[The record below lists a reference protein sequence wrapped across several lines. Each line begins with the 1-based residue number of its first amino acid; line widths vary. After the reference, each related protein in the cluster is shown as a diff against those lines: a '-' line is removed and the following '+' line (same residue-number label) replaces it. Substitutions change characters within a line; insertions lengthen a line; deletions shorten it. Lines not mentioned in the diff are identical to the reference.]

1 MAGWFRVFLLQE
13 DGPKPSGIMECLQ
26 SLIPEVKGKFRTDE
40 DGWFQLILDHPSIG
54 ELTIDHFLTS
64 EKGVRAEINTWA
76 AWLES
81 KQRFDLMER
90 IIQVK
95 QILSFEVTPEMED
108 NVSDSL
114 VYKNLALALAALAEG
129 VVHMDAVGFLE
140 PDGTLL
146 IEDEDAI
153 RADLK

>member
-40 DGWFQLILDHPSIG
+40 DGWFQLIIDHSSIG
-54 ELTIDHFLTS
+54 ELIIDHFLTS
-64 EKGVRAEINTWA
+64 EKGVRSEINTWA

-81 KQRFDLMER
+81 KQQFDLMER

-95 QILSFEVTPEMED
+95 QILSFEVTPEMDD

-114 VYKNLALALAALAEG
+114 VYKRLALALAALAQG
-129 VVHMDAVGFLE
+129 FVHMDGVGFLE
-140 PDGTLL
+140 PDGTIL

>member
-40 DGWFQLILDHPSIG
+40 DGWFQLILDHSSIG
-54 ELTIDHFLTS
+54 ELIIDHFLTS
-64 EKGVRAEINTWA
+64 EKGVRSEINTWA

-81 KQRFDLMER
+81 KQQFDLMER

-114 VYKNLALALAALAEG
+114 VYKRLALALAALAQG
-129 VVHMDAVGFLE
+129 FVHMDAVGFLE

>member
-1 MAGWFRVFLLQE
+1 
-13 DGPKPSGIMECLQ
+13 
-26 SLIPEVKGKFRTDE
+26 
-40 DGWFQLILDHPSIG
+40 
-54 ELTIDHFLTS
+54 
-64 EKGVRAEINTWA
+64 
-76 AWLES
+76 
-81 KQRFDLMER
+81 MER

-108 NVSDSL
+108 NVSELL
-114 VYKNLALALAALAEG
+114 VYKRLALALAALAQG
-129 VVHMDAVGFLE
+129 FVHVDGVGFLE

>member
-64 EKGVRAEINTWA
+64 EKGVRSKINTWA

-81 KQRFDLMER
+81 KQQFDLMER

-114 VYKNLALALAALAEG
+114 VYKRLALALAALAEG
-129 VVHMDAVGFLE
+129 IVHIDAVGFLE

>member
-40 DGWFQLILDHPSIG
+40 DGWFQLILDHSSIG
-54 ELTIDHFLTS
+54 ELIIDHFLTS
-64 EKGVRAEINTWA
+64 EKGVRSEINTWA

-81 KQRFDLMER
+81 KQQFDLMER

-114 VYKNLALALAALAEG
+114 VYKRLALALAALAEG
-129 VVHMDAVGFLE
+129 VVHIDAIGFLE
-140 PDGTLL
+140 PDGTVL

>member
-1 MAGWFRVFLLQE
+1 
-13 DGPKPSGIMECLQ
+13 MECLQ

-95 QILSFEVTPEMED
+95 QILSFEVTPEMDD

-114 VYKNLALALAALAEG
+114 VYKRLALALAALAEG
-129 VVHMDAVGFLE
+129 FVHMDGVGFLE
-140 PDGTLL
+140 PDGTVL

>member
-108 NVSDSL
+108 NVSDAL
-114 VYKNLALALAALAEG
+114 VYKHLALALAALAEG

-140 PDGTLL
+140 SDGTLL

>member
-13 DGPKPSGIMECLQ
+13 EGPEPFRIMECLQ
-26 SLIPEVKGKFRTDE
+26 SLVPEVKGKFRTDE
-40 DGWFQLILDHPSIG
+40 DGWFQLILDHSSIG

-81 KQRFDLMER
+81 KQQFDLMER

-95 QILSFEVTPEMED
+95 QILSFEVTPEMDD
-108 NVSDSL
+108 NVSDAL
-114 VYKNLALALAALAEG
+114 VYKRLALALAALAEG
-129 VVHMDAVGFLE
+129 FVHMDGVGFLE
-140 PDGTLL
+140 PDGTVL

>member
-13 DGPKPSGIMECLQ
+13 DGPEPFRIMECLQ

-40 DGWFQLILDHPSIG
+40 DGWFQLILSHPSVG
-54 ELTIDHFLTS
+54 ELILDHFLTS

-81 KQRFDLMER
+81 KQRLDLMER

-95 QILSFEVTPEMED
+95 QIFSFEVTPEMED
-108 NVSDSL
+108 NASDTL
-114 VYKNLALALAALAEG
+114 FFKRIALGLAALAQG
-129 VVHMDAVGFLE
+129 FVHIDAMGFLE

>member
-40 DGWFQLILDHPSIG
+40 DGWFQLIIDHSSIG
-54 ELTIDHFLTS
+54 ELIIDHFLTS
-64 EKGVRAEINTWA
+64 EKGVRSEINTWA

-81 KQRFDLMER
+81 KQQFDLMER

-114 VYKNLALALAALAEG
+114 VYKRLALALAALAEG
-129 VVHMDAVGFLE
+129 IVHIDAVGFLE

>member
-40 DGWFQLILDHPSIG
+40 DGWFQLIIDHSSIG

-64 EKGVRAEINTWA
+64 EKGVRSEINTWA

-114 VYKNLALALAALAEG
+114 VYKRLALALAALAEG
-129 VVHMDAVGFLE
+129 VVHIDAVGFLE

>member
-13 DGPKPSGIMECLQ
+13 DGPEPFRIMECLH

-40 DGWFQLILDHPSIG
+40 DGWFQLILDHSSIG

-81 KQRFDLMER
+81 KQQFDLMER

-108 NVSDSL
+108 NVSDLL
-114 VYKNLALALAALAEG
+114 VYKRLALALAALAEG
-129 VVHMDAVGFLE
+129 VVHMDAVGLLE
-140 PDGTLL
+140 SDGTLL

>member
-1 MAGWFRVFLLQE
+1 MAGWFRVFLLHE

-40 DGWFQLILDHPSIG
+40 DGWFQLIIDHSSIG

-64 EKGVRAEINTWA
+64 EKGVRSEINTWA

-114 VYKNLALALAALAEG
+114 VYKRLALALAALAEG
-129 VVHMDAVGFLE
+129 VVHIDAVGFLE

>member
-108 NVSDSL
+108 NVSDAL
-114 VYKNLALALAALAEG
+114 VYKHLALALAALAEG

>member
-13 DGPKPSGIMECLQ
+13 DGPEPFKIMECLQ
-26 SLIPEVKGKFRTDE
+26 SLIPKVKGKFRTDE
-40 DGWFQLILDHPSIG
+40 DGWFQLILDHSSIG
-54 ELTIDHFLTS
+54 ELTVDHFLTS
-64 EKGVRAEINTWA
+64 EKGVRSEINTWA

-81 KQRFDLMER
+81 KQQFDLMER

-95 QILSFEVTPEMED
+95 QILSFEVTPEMDD

-114 VYKNLALALAALAEG
+114 VYKRLALALAALAQG
-129 VVHMDAVGFLE
+129 FVHMDGVGFLE

>member
-13 DGPKPSGIMECLQ
+13 DGPKPSEIMECLQ
-26 SLIPEVKGKFRTDE
+26 DLLPEVNGRFRTDE
-40 DGWFQLILDHPSIG
+40 EGWFQLILTHPSVG
-54 ELTIDHFLTS
+54 ELVLDHFMTL
-64 EKGVRAEINTWA
+64 EKGVRSEINTWA

-81 KQRFDLMER
+81 NKKFDLMER

-95 QILSFEVTPEMED
+95 QILTFEVTPEMED
-108 NVSDSL
+108 NVLDTL
-114 VYKNLALALAALAEG
+114 VFKHIAFKLAALARG
-129 VVHMDAVGFLE
+129 FVHIDGIGFLE

>member
-13 DGPKPSGIMECLQ
+13 DGPKPSEIMGCLQ
-26 SLIPEVKGKFRTDE
+26 DFLPEANGKFRTDE
-40 DGWFQLILDHPSIG
+40 DGWFQLILTHPSVG
-54 ELTIDHFLTS
+54 ELVMDHFLTL
-64 EKGVRAEINTWA
+64 EKGIRSEINTWA

-81 KQRFDLMER
+81 KQQFDLMER

-108 NVSDSL
+108 NALDTL
-114 VYKNLALALAALAEG
+114 VFKRIALNLAALAQG
-129 VVHMDAVGFLE
+129 FVHIDGCGFLE

>member
-13 DGPKPSGIMECLQ
+13 DGPKPSEIMECLQ
-26 SLIPEVKGKFRTDE
+26 GLIPEVNGKFRTDE
-40 DGWFQLILDHPSIG
+40 DGWFQLILSHSAVG
-54 ELTIDHFLTS
+54 ELILDHFLTS
-64 EKGVRAEINTWA
+64 EKGVRSEINTWA

-81 KQRFDLMER
+81 NRQFDLMER

-108 NVSDSL
+108 NSTDTL
-114 VYKNLALALAALAEG
+114 VFKRIALGLAALAQG
-129 VVHMDAVGFLE
+129 FVHMDGVGFLE
-140 PDGTLL
+140 SDGTLL

>member
-13 DGPKPSGIMECLQ
+13 DGPKPYGIMECLQ

-64 EKGVRAEINTWA
+64 EKGVRSEINTWA

-81 KQRFDLMER
+81 KQQFDLMER

-95 QILSFEVTPEMED
+95 QILSFEVTPEMDD
-108 NVSDSL
+108 NVSDAL
-114 VYKNLALALAALAEG
+114 VYKRLALALAALAEG
-129 VVHMDAVGFLE
+129 FVHMDGVGFLE
-140 PDGTLL
+140 PDGTVL

>member
-13 DGPKPSGIMECLQ
+13 DGPEPFRIMECLQ

-40 DGWFQLILDHPSIG
+40 DGWFQLILSHSSVG
-54 ELTIDHFLTS
+54 ELILDHFLTS

-76 AWLES
+76 A
-81 KQRFDLMER
+81 
-90 IIQVK
+90 
-95 QILSFEVTPEMED
+95 
-108 NVSDSL
+108 
-114 VYKNLALALAALAEG
+114 LAEG
-129 VVHMDAVGFLE
+129 FVHMDGVGFLE
-140 PDGTLL
+140 PDGTIL